1 VKKMLLIY
9 FSDHG
14 WNEGIKFGGACVK
27 EIITSSQNK
36 FIKMAAS
43 LKEKKYRDELKLF
56 VVEGVRLV
64 EEAAQSNW
72 QVETCIYIAEAKDE
86 RRVQKVL
93 LSLQS
98 QNCRMIEVPKALYGK
113 ITEVKQPQG
122 IMAIMKKCEFSL
134 DDCLA
139 SVEKPFL
146 VVLDEVQD
154 PGNVGTIIRT
164 AAAAGCTG
172 VILTK
177 GCADIFAAKVVRASM
192 GSLFHVPLFVEAN
205 QEEVIT
211 FLNKHSIDILAT
223 SLESSAIYFQA
234 DFSKPI
240 AVVFGNE
247 GNGVSRQLLE
257 VATGRLHIPLL
268 GNVESLNVAAS
279 AAVILYE
286 AVRQRQ

>member
-1 VKKMLLIY
+1 
-9 FSDHG
+9 
-14 WNEGIKFGGACVK
+14 VK
-27 EIITSSQNK
+27 EIITSNQNR

-43 LKEKKYRDELKLF
+43 LKEKKFRDELGLF
-56 VVEGVRLV
+56 SIEGVRLV
-64 EEAAQSNW
+64 EEAAQANW
-72 QVETCIYIAEAKDE
+72 SVEACVYITGAEEDQ
-86 RRVQKVL
+86 RVQDVL
-93 LSLQS
+93 LLLQS
-98 QNCRMIEVPKALYGK
+98 KNCRMIEVSAAIYGK

-122 IMAIMKKCEFSL
+122 IMAIMKKREYRL
-134 DDCLA
+134 VDCLA
-139 SVEKPFL
+139 NVEKPFL

-177 GCADIFAAKVVRASM
+177 GCADVFAAKAVRASM
-192 GSLFHVPLFVEAN
+192 GSLFNVPIFEGLS
-205 QEEVIT
+205 QDEVVNY
-211 FLNKHSIDILAT
+211 LNKYDIRILAT
-223 SLESSAIYFQA
+223 SLDNSTIYFRA
-234 DFSKPI
+234 DFNQSV

-247 GNGVSRQLLE
+247 GNGVSRKLLE
-257 VATGRLHIPLL
+257 VAIERLHIPLL

>member
-1 VKKMLLIY
+1 MEK
-9 FSDHG
+9 D
-14 WNEGIKFGGACVK
+14 IKFGGACVK

-43 LKEKKYRDELKLF
+43 LKEKKYRDDLKLF

-64 EEAAQSNW
+64 EEAAKSNW
-72 QVETCIYIAEAKDE
+72 QIEACIYIAETKE
-86 RRVQKVL
+86 EPRIQELL
-93 LSLQS
+93 LSLQL
-98 QNCRMIEVPKALYGK
+98 QKCRMIEVPEALYGK

-122 IMAIMKKCEFSL
+122 IMAIMKKCEYPL
-134 DDCLA
+134 VDCLVG
-139 SVEKPFL
+139 VEKPFL

-192 GSLFHVPLFVEAN
+192 GSLFHVPLFAGVV
-205 QEEVIT
+205 QEDVVT
-211 FLNKHSIDILAT
+211 VLNKHGIDILVT
-223 SLESSAIYFQA
+223 SLESSDIYFQA
-234 DFSKPI
+234 NFNKPI

-247 GNGVSRQLLE
+247 GNGVSRQLLAE
-257 VATGRLHIPLL
+257 AKGRLHIPLL

>member
-1 VKKMLLIY
+1 V
-9 FSDHG
+9 
-14 WNEGIKFGGACVK
+14 WNEGNIKFGGSCVK

-36 FIKMAAS
+36 FVKMAAS
-43 LKEKKYRDELKLF
+43 LKEKKYRDELDLF

-64 EEAAQSNW
+64 EEAARSNW
-72 QVETCIYIAEAKDE
+72 QVEACIYIAEAKEDARTQE
-86 RRVQKVL
+86 L
-93 LSLQS
+93 LLLLQS
-98 QNCRMIEVPKALYGK
+98 QNCRTIEVSAAIYGK

-122 IMAIMKKCEFSL
+122 IMAVMKKCVYQLNDF
-134 DDCLA
+134 LA
-139 SVEKPFL
+139 DIEKPFF

-177 GCADIFAAKVVRASM
+177 GCADVFAAKVVRASM
-192 GSLFHVPLFVEAN
+192 GSLFHVPLFTGLI
-205 QEEVIT
+205 QKEVIT
-211 FLNKHSIDILAT
+211 YLNKYGIAILAT
-223 SLESSAIYFQA
+223 SLESSTIYFKT
-234 DFSKPI
+234 DFNKPV

-247 GNGVSRQLLE
+247 GSGVSNQLLE
-257 VATGRLHIPLL
+257 EAKGRLHIPLL

>member
-1 VKKMLLIY
+1 M
-9 FSDHG
+9 
-14 WNEGIKFGGACVK
+14 K
-27 EIITSSQNK
+27 EIITSNQNK

-43 LKEKKYRDELKLF
+43 LKEKKYRDELSLF

-72 QVETCIYIAEAKDE
+72 QVEACIYIAEAKEDKRIQE
-86 RRVQKVL
+86 V
-93 LSLQS
+93 LSLLQS
-98 QNCRMIEVPKALYGK
+98 KDCRIIEVSAAIYGK

-122 IMAIMKKCEFSL
+122 IMAIMKKYEYKLTESL
-134 DDCLA
+134 VG
-139 SVEKPFL
+139 VEKPFF

-154 PGNVGTIIRT
+154 PGNVGTVIRT

-172 VILTK
+172 ILLTK
-177 GCADIFAAKVVRASM
+177 GCADVFAAKVVRASM
-192 GSLFHVPLFVEAN
+192 GSLFHVPIFENLT
-205 QEEVIT
+205 QGEVVDCLSQHDI
-211 FLNKHSIDILAT
+211 SILAT
-223 SLESSAIYFQA
+223 SLESSTIYFQI
-234 DFSKPI
+234 DFNKPV

-247 GNGVSRQLLE
+247 GNGVSLQLLE
-257 VATGRLHIPLL
+257 ESKERLHIPLL